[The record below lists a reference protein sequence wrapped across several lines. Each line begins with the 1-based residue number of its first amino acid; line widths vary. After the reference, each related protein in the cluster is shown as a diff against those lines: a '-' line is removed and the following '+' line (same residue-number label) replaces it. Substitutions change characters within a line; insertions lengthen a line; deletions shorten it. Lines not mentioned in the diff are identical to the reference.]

1 MDDGASQAVDNSNR
15 KSWQGRSFEPHPILR
30 NSHLMTIIPGFLP
43 RKNLANFKKSGTPRL
58 FRVNNDAEV
67 LGYCHF
73 QKDSDKPTLIVL
85 HGLEGSSE
93 SSHVLG
99 IGYKAFHEG
108 FSVVRLNMRN
118 CGGTMQYSTTLY
130 NAGMWH
136 DLRAVMKSLHKE
148 DRIENFALAGYSL
161 GGNLILN
168 ACARH
173 DASLK
178 FNIKGAC
185 AVSPAIDLANA
196 VRAIERPENRIYQD
210 WFLRTLKRKIVE
222 KSKQHPDIYD
232 PSALKDV
239 LTIRQF
245 DDVFTAPHGGYG
257 NADRYYREASSY
269 AYLKHIKIPTLIISA
284 EDDPLVPID
293 CFSEVQN
300 LSPFIELLITKFGG
314 HGGFLQSQTET
325 DSSFDHFWAENR
337 VVAFLREVS
346 ID

>member
-1 MDDGASQAVDNSNR
+1 MDDGASQAVNNSNR

-99 IGYKAFHEG
+99 IGYKAFQEG

-314 HGGFLQSQTET
+314 HGGFLQSQAET